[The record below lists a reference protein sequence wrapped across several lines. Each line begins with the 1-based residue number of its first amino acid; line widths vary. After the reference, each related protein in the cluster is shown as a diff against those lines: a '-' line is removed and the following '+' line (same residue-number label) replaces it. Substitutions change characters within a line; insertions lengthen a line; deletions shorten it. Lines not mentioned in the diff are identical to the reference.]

1 MKKPFSLK
9 SKNILITG
17 ASSGIGRR
25 CSIIFSKL
33 GANVILISRN
43 KENLKKTYQQ
53 LESGNHL
60 YFAQDVTE
68 YDKLENIIS
77 KSVSRIGKISG
88 FVHSAGIGMTLPI
101 KSLSPIHYEKIF
113 SVNVISA
120 FELAKIISKKKYLNE
135 NGSSFIFISSI
146 MGLLGEEGKVAYCS
160 SKGAL
165 ISASKA
171 MALELSQKKIR
182 VNCILPAVVE
192 TEMSEMFFNTIS
204 TEAKKDI
211 LDMHPLGLGN
221 PDDIAYACVFLLSDA
236 SKWVTGTSLIVD
248 GGYSAR

>member
-1 MKKPFSLK
+1 MKNPFSLK

-33 GANVILISRN
+33 GANVILMARN
-43 KENLKKTYQQ
+43 EENLKKTYQQ

-77 KSVSRIGKISG
+77 ESVSRIGKISG
-88 FVHSAGIGMTLPI
+88 FVHSAGIGMTLPL
-101 KSLSPIHYEKIF
+101 KSLSPIYYEKIF
-113 SVNVISA
+113 AVNVISA

-192 TEMSEMFFNTIS
+192 TEMSEMFFNTIA

-221 PDDIAYACVFLLSDA
+221 PDDIAYTCVFLLSDA

>member
-1 MKKPFSLK
+1 M
-9 SKNILITG
+9 
-17 ASSGIGRR
+17 A
-25 CSIIFSKL
+25 
-33 GANVILISRN
+33 RN
-43 KENLKKTYQQ
+43 EENLKKTYQQ

-77 KSVSRIGKISG
+77 ESVSRIGKISG
-88 FVHSAGIGMTLPI
+88 FVHSAGIGMTLPL
-101 KSLSPIHYEKIF
+101 KSLSPIYYEKIF
-113 SVNVISA
+113 AVNVISA

-192 TEMSEMFFNTIS
+192 TEMSEMFFNTIA

-221 PDDIAYACVFLLSDA
+221 PDDIAYTCVFLLSDA